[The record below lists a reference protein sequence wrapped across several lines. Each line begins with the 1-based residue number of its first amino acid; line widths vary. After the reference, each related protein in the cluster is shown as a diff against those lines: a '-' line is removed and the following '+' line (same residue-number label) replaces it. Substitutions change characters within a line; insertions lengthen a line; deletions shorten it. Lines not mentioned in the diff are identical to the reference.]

1 MVFFTVNQ
9 KYMKAASTWSK
20 KKKFKDPCLIFSGKM
35 LEAQVKGKEIV
46 VCPVSERGHN
56 LLIHWLKQSSILR
69 KNSLS
74 LVSTKSLLRHGH
86 EIKELNQMKSVR
98 MKTSKKCQRIPTRR
112 QSIPHIFLFANDV
125 FPNRCT
131 ICLFRS
137 YFRLNFPSCTIW

>member
-1 MVFFTVNQ
+1 
-9 KYMKAASTWSK
+9 
-20 KKKFKDPCLIFSGKM
+20 M

-74 LVSTKSLLRHGH
+74 LVSTKPLVRYGH

-98 MKTSKKCQRIPTRR
+98 MKTSKKCQRIPQGDRAYHTSFYL
-112 QSIPHIFLFANDV
+112 QTTSFPTLAPFACFV
-125 FPNRCT
+125 RISGLT
-131 ICLFRS
+131 SLHVQFRNS
-137 YFRLNFPSCTIW
+137 LHQELIGKPE